1 MRITNRNGK
10 IITDFG
16 TWRDA
21 FIEVDNEDHW
31 KKGRSAYSLASH
43 FTNPSIEQSGGEK
56 VLLKCM
62 KLFGFENIV
71 FEHAEIEHE
80 SRFDAFRGKG
90 RIQDIIIWARN
101 KETQIAICI
110 EAKVDEEFDS
120 YIPDAYKEKK
130 KYVEKKTNSKTLKRL
145 EELCKQ
151 YYKDKDIEELKNIR
165 YQLLYY
171 LAGSIAESKKLDDVV
186 FMPIIVYK
194 TDDYDKDKGNENKK
208 DYEQFMKSLRFEQI
222 PNDDRNILLYKKKFE
237 DIIVYS
243 AYIEVEQLSN

>member
-31 KKGRSAYSLASH
+31 KKGRSAYSLAHH
-43 FTNPSIEQSGGEK
+43 FTNPSIEHSDGEK

-62 KLFGFENIV
+62 KLFRFENIV

-90 RIQDIIIWARN
+90 RYQDMIIWARGD
-101 KETQIAICI
+101 TQRIVICI
-110 EAKVDEEFDS
+110 EAKVDETFGLNVKS
-120 YIPDAYKEKK
+120 KK
-130 KYVEKKTNSKTLKRL
+130 NKVQNNTSSNVCKRL
-145 EELCKQ
+145 ENLHDQYCK
-151 YYKDKDIEELKNIR
+151 EVKNFETIR
-165 YQLLYY
+165 YQLLHY
-171 LAGSIAESKKLDDVV
+171 LAGSISEAKKIDDVV

-194 TDDYDKDKGNENKK
+194 TDDYDKDKGNQNKK
-208 DYEQFMKSLRFEQI
+208 DYELFMTSLRFEQI
-222 PNDDRNILLYKKKFE
+222 PNDDKNILLYKKKFE
-237 DIIVYS
+237 DIVVYS
-243 AYIEVEQLSN
+243 AYIEVELSK